1 MQLLQRLKKWKNS
14 GKVTALLVSP
24 RSGESWGLLLCD
36 TNMQLRHRKQLSGL
50 MEELLMVAK

>member
-1 MQLLQRLKKWKNS
+1 MPCCLVLLQDDEDY
-14 GKVTALLVSP
+14 T